1 VRERLIPLIVASLR
15 EVGEERTIALPAQ
28 LDDETRLFGEGGVLD
43 SLGLVSLVVLV
54 EQAVEDTTGVTVSLA
69 NRRALARRNN
79 PFETIGALADYAGE
93 RLRAEGWD
101 G

>member
-1 VRERLIPLIVASLR
+1 MRDRLIPLIVDNLH
-15 EVGEERTIALPAQ
+15 EVGDERALSLPNR
-28 LDDETRLFGEGGVLD
+28 LDAETRLFGADGLLD

-54 EQAVEDTTGVTVSLA
+54 EQAVEDTTGVTISLA
-69 NRRALARRNN
+69 DRRALAHRNN
-79 PFETIGALADYAGE
+79 PFETIGALADYAAE